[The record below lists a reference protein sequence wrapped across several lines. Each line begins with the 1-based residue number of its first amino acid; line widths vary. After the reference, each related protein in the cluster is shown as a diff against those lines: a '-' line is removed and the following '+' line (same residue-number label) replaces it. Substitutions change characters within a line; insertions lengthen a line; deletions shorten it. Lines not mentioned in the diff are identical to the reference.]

1 MSREQLRRAERERA
15 MWRERAEAAERR
27 VERLAR
33 MKRLGER
40 ETDSDAGGG
49 DKPVLAAEEPITGDG
64 TRETDSDGARGSWVV
79 NHWLDR
85 QQQESAAE
93 HTGDEAVVAERIRE
107 SLRARAMDSDGGGDV
122 DVGGTTIYRNINE
135 GSTAGHAETQWD
147 ATAATEAT
155 TSTIDA
161 YHTPPPPPQIAF
173 RLPSRDGTTTSGEE
187 EERLSAAV
195 ASLWMAAEDRL
206 ELEREQSQSETPE
219 GGRRG
224 WTTDCA

>member
-1 MSREQLRRAERERA
+1 
-15 MWRERAEAAERR
+15 
-27 VERLAR
+27 
-33 MKRLGER
+33 
-40 ETDSDAGGG
+40 
-49 DKPVLAAEEPITGDG
+49 
-64 TRETDSDGARGSWVV
+64 
-79 NHWLDR
+79 
-85 QQQESAAE
+85 
-93 HTGDEAVVAERIRE
+93 
-107 SLRARAMDSDGGGDV
+107 V